1 MFCRSWPLVAFAVGC
16 HYFTAV
22 NRVDAFQ
29 TQGHVLQWRQPN
41 SRLIDYGRQSP
52 LWSSVREESL
62 PITSEDSELVSSQQ
76 DSRGELPGNEN
87 LYPKISIDLR
97 SYEERG
103 KRELEW
109 LIDTTSK
116 ILDFDIYNSSQ
127 SNSLEA
133 TITAPTTSGD
143 NDPAIQKQPRV
154 VGSMSPILT
163 RRAFS
168 LMTAWARRSSKPHI
182 VELIL
187 KCLINEFEAGNQHVI
202 ITTETYNVVLDA
214 WSKSR
219 DPGAPERAETIL
231 NEMFKHH
238 NKKVKPNVK
247 SYNAVM
253 NAYVDS
259 DKWHTKSYPKVQA
272 IFDRLV
278 QASESG
284 KEQPATR
291 ELNNEDHHPHYK
303 EEVLAPNRMSY
314 NLLLSAIANSALED
328 TAERSE
334 AILRTML
341 QEYHNGDTKA
351 KPDIRSY
358 NHVLRAWS
366 CYENNSSSSVR
377 RHQEAKTLELFD
389 ELRNL
394 PESFRVEPN
403 VETFNLVLR
412 LFCKT
417 NNNPKRLENLDA
429 VLRLAEESFENGND
443 SAKPD
448 RVTINTVVA
457 AYAKSGKRNDV
468 ERALTL
474 GGAMERKY
482 GVAPD
487 TVSNNIVMAIWSKSG
502 HLDACWKALRILDGM
517 EHDFKNGNMHLK
529 PDAYTYSCV
538 IDGFA
543 RIGNEDSAENGQE
556 VLERMRHLH
565 RNHGGDPANTS
576 VYNAAINAWAS
587 SGSSSGAARAIVI
600 LNEMEENHK
609 DDTFVPAPDTTSYNT
624 AIKGLRNGGFRS
636 TEQAEELLRR
646 MEDSERSGLYPD
658 AFTFTSLITAYG
670 RSTQEMKAEKAYDV
684 LQRQITAYK
693 NGNLKARPNV
703 SAFNSLLSKLSYCLC
718 ELNIQLDARL

>member
-1 MFCRSWPLVAFAVGC
+1 MFCLSLPLVAFAVGC
-16 HYFTAV
+16 HSLAIT
-22 NRVDAFQ
+22 RVDAFQ
-29 TQGHVLQWRQPN
+29 AQGQSLRWYQPN
-41 SRLIDYGRQSP
+41 YGLINDKQAP
-52 LWSSVREESL
+52 LWSSIREESQ
-62 PITSEDSELVSSQQ
+62 PATISEDSEIVSSQQ
-76 DSRGELPGNEN
+76 EDIHH
-87 LYPKISIDLR
+87 PKISIDLR

-109 LIDTTSK
+109 LIETTSK

-127 SNSLEA
+127 YNSLEA
-133 TITAPTTSGD
+133 TPTTPTTSSE
-143 NDPAIQKQPRV
+143 NDPVEQKEPRV

-163 RRAFS
+163 RRAFA
-168 LMTAWARRSSKPHI
+168 LMTAWARRSAKPHI

-187 KCLINEFEAGNQHVI
+187 KCLIKEFEAGNQHVK

-284 KEQPATR
+284 KEMPATR
-291 ELNNEDHHPHYK
+291 ELNNDDEDHHPHYK

-334 AILRTML
+334 ALLRTML
-341 QEYHNGDTKA
+341 QEYHNGDDKA

-366 CYENNSSSSVR
+366 CYESDISSRER
-377 RHQEAKTLELFD
+377 RHHEAKTLELFD
-389 ELRNL
+389 ELRSL
-394 PESFRVEPN
+394 PESLGVEPN

-412 LFCKT
+412 LFRKT
-417 NNNPKRLENLDA
+417 NHNPKRLENLEA
-429 VLRLAEESFENGND
+429 VLRLIEESFEAGND

-457 AYAKSGKRNDV
+457 AYAKSGKRMDV
-468 ERALTL
+468 EHALTL

-502 HLDACWKALRILDGM
+502 HQDACWKALRILDGM
-517 EHDFKNGNMHLK
+517 EHDFKNGKLHLK

-543 RIGNEDSAENGQE
+543 RVGNEDSAENGQE

-565 RNHGGDPANTS
+565 RNHGGDPANAS

-587 SGSSSGAARAIVI
+587 SGTSSGAARAIAI
-600 LNEMEENHK
+600 LNEMEENYK
-609 DDTFVPAPDTTSYNT
+609 VDPFVPAPDTTSYNT

-636 TEQAEELLRR
+636 TERAEELLHQ
-646 MEDSERSGLYPD
+646 MEVSERSGLNPD

-670 RSTQEMKAEKAYDV
+670 RSTQEMKAEKAYNV

-703 SAFNSLLSKLSYCLC
+703 LAFNSLLSKLLLLFLRKEYS
-718 ELNIQLDARL
+718 A